1 MFLVRFSEVA
11 VAEIVA
17 YVNAYRRG
25 YRELFS
31 DTGIWSEKAIIEQ
44 YELAAQSLFD
54 FLFLSIKQILSPT
67 KVLGRSNS
75 GKCTECHFYLGDRLI
90 ILSYT
95 ENTKKKERTVEQI
108 NINRKSILF

>member
-1 MFLVRFSEVA
+1 MFLVRFSETA
-11 VAEIVA
+11 VEEIAA
-17 YVNAYRRG
+17 YVDAYRRG

-54 FLFLSIKQILSPT
+54 SLFLSIKQLLSPET
-67 KVLGRSNS
+67 VLGRSVS
-75 GKCTECHFYLGDRLI
+75 GQRMECHFYLGDRLI
-90 ILSYT
+90 IISYT
-95 ENTKKKERTVEQI
+95 ENTKKNERTVELI

>member
-1 MFLVRFSEVA
+1 MFLVRFSETA
-11 VAEIVA
+11 VEEIVT
-17 YVNAYRRG
+17 YVDAYRRG

-31 DTGIWSEKAIIEQ
+31 DTGIWSERVIIEQ

-54 FLFLSIKQILSPT
+54 SLFLSIKQLLSPA

-75 GKCTECHFYLGDRLI
+75 GKYTECHFYLGDRLI

-95 ENTKKKERTVEQI
+95 ESFKKKERTVELI